1 MEWFKKQIG
10 VGGGGN
16 DGLASFIVGSDK
28 WMGSTA
34 KYNKEDEA
42 STSYYQPPPL
52 EDKQLQTSSSSS
64 SSWKS
69 NRTNAAPPV
78 SEDVLSETLRSQS
91 MGESLVKYPTIDATY
106 ATPWRTD
113 AASGQLV
120 AEEPTSATP
129 LRSQSVG
136 ASLIEVRYPTVD
148 PYAPDSSD
156 ARVMNSS
163 SHLDKLSFYPEIYQG
178 GEQQEEEEQLF
189 EADVPPGK
197 DEEVESREECLVTV
211 PGAIVYLIDDEQSIH
226 LATAHLSIVRITQK
240 GNGIVVLVRVGN
252 DLHWPLMKDVP
263 AVKLDPTHYFFSVPV
278 PLVVDHSEEDTK
290 NSKHNSC
297 SGQNESEVL
306 NYGVTFPVAGHEKA
320 LEELDT
326 LLGQYTCFSSPTLV
340 HGDKQKEKFL
350 EKSREA
356 EGLADLPVVSKE
368 HKMQV
373 TEQNQAAFWTTMAPN
388 VDDYGSS
395 AARMIATGSGQIIRG
410 IFWIRDSTVAQLES
424 GSIYVQGKIKPNAQ
438 PSNISPRTLRNLR
451 RVRYMSKA
459 TENVAK
465 GVLYGIVKT
474 AGFFSGAVITS
485 SVGKKFFRLMPGEV
499 ALVSLDAFA
508 KLFDALEKATTD
520 VLQSTSLMTQNV
532 VAHRYGEPAG
542 KVTEETLATAGHVVA
557 TAWTVSKLRKALNP
571 KEGIKP
577 NTKTALVKSIA
588 KNVIT
593 GGKK

>member
-10 VGGGGN
+10 VGGGAN

-52 EDKQLQTSSSSS
+52 EDKQLQTSSS
-64 SSWKS
+64 WKS
-69 NRTNAAPPV
+69 NAAPPV

-136 ASLIEVRYPTVD
+136 ASLREVRYPTVD

-189 EADVPPGK
+189 EADLPPGK
-197 DEEVESREECLVTV
+197 EEEVESREECLVTV

-226 LATAHLSIVRITQK
+226 LATAHFSIVRITQK

-356 EGLADLPVVSKE
+356 EGLADLSVVSKE

-438 PSNISPRTLRNLR
+438 PSNISPRILRNLQ

-474 AGFFSGAVITS
+474 VGFFSGAVITS

-577 NTKTALVKSIA
+577 TTKTAFVKSVA

>member
-16 DGLASFIVGSDK
+16 DGVASFIVGSDK

-52 EDKQLQTSSSSS
+52 EDKQLQSSSSS
-64 SSWKS
+64 SFWKS
-69 NRTNAAPPV
+69 NRTNAAPAV

-106 ATPWRTD
+106 ATAWRTD

-136 ASLIEVRYPTVD
+136 ASLREVRYPTVD

-189 EADVPPGK
+189 EADVPSGK
-197 DEEVESREECLVTV
+197 EEEVESREECLVTV

-226 LATAHLSIVRITQK
+226 LATAHFSIVRITQK

-278 PLVVDHSEEDTK
+278 PLVVDHTEEDTK
-290 NSKHNSC
+290 NSKHNSR

-532 VAHRYGEPAG
+532 VAHRYGEPAA

-577 NTKTALVKSIA
+577 TTKTAFVKSIA

>member
-52 EDKQLQTSSSSS
+52 EDNQLQSSSSS
-64 SSWKS
+64 CKSS
-69 NRTNAAPPV
+69 RTNAALPV

-136 ASLIEVRYPTVD
+136 ASLREVRYPTVD

-197 DEEVESREECLVTV
+197 EEEVESREECLVTV

-226 LATAHLSIVRITQK
+226 LATAHFSIVRITQK

-263 AVKLDPTHYFFSVPV
+263 VVKLDPTHYFFSVPV
-278 PLVVDHSEEDTK
+278 PLVVDHSEGDTK
-290 NSKHNSC
+290 NSKHNSR

-438 PSNISPRTLRNLR
+438 PSNISPRTLRNLQ

-577 NTKTALVKSIA
+577 TTKTAFVKSIA

>member
-52 EDKQLQTSSSSS
+52 EDKQLQSSSSP

-78 SEDVLSETLRSQS
+78 SEDVLSETLKSHS

-113 AASGQLV
+113 PASGQLV

-129 LRSQSVG
+129 LRSQSMG
-136 ASLIEVRYPTVD
+136 ASLREVRYPTVD

-163 SHLDKLSFYPEIYQG
+163 SHQDKLSFYPEIYQG

-197 DEEVESREECLVTV
+197 EEEVESREECLVTV

-226 LATAHLSIVRITQK
+226 LATAHFSIVRITQK

-278 PLVVDHSEEDTK
+278 PLVVDHTEEDTK

-297 SGQNESEVL
+297 GGQNESEVL

-356 EGLADLPVVSKE
+356 EGLADLSVVSKE

-451 RVRYMSKA
+451 RVRNMSKA

-577 NTKTALVKSIA
+577 TTKTAFVKSVA

>member
-10 VGGGGN
+10 VGGGAN

-52 EDKQLQTSSSSS
+52 EDKQLQTSSS
-64 SSWKS
+64 WKS
-69 NRTNAAPPV
+69 NAAPPV

-136 ASLIEVRYPTVD
+136 ASLREVRYPTVD

-197 DEEVESREECLVTV
+197 EEEVESREECLVTV

-226 LATAHLSIVRITQK
+226 LATAHFSIVRITQK

-290 NSKHNSC
+290 NSKHN
-297 SGQNESEVL
+297 
-306 NYGVTFPVAGHEKA
+306 
-320 LEELDT
+320 
-326 LLGQYTCFSSPTLV
+326 
-340 HGDKQKEKFL
+340 
-350 EKSREA
+350 
-356 EGLADLPVVSKE
+356 VSK
-368 HKMQV
+368 HSFCQL
-373 TEQNQAAFWTTMAPN
+373 QFSAF
-388 VDDYGSS
+388 
-395 AARMIATGSGQIIRG
+395 
-410 IFWIRDSTVAQLES
+410 
-424 GSIYVQGKIKPNAQ
+424 
-438 PSNISPRTLRNLR
+438 
-451 RVRYMSKA
+451 
-459 TENVAK
+459 
-465 GVLYGIVKT
+465 IVHLGLK
-474 AGFFSGAVITS
+474 
-485 SVGKKFFRLMPGEV
+485 
-499 ALVSLDAFA
+499 LVSSSGD
-508 KLFDALEKATTD
+508 
-520 VLQSTSLMTQNV
+520 Q
-532 VAHRYGEPAG
+532 
-542 KVTEETLATAGHVVA
+542 
-557 TAWTVSKLRKALNP
+557 
-571 KEGIKP
+571 
-577 NTKTALVKSIA
+577 
-588 KNVIT
+588 KNS
-593 GGKK
+593 